1 MLLRQR
7 LMGPIARCALW
18 CALLAALLSSALVVG
33 FAAEPDNTFLD
44 LKSIKAKGTLRI
56 AITHFD
62 IPPFHMRRPDG
73 TFVGKD
79 IDFARELG
87 EVLKVKIVFVDD
99 PPTFDATVQAVA
111 QGRADI
117 ALSKLSQTY
126 DRLIGVRFS
135 APYFELRHALL
146 YNRAIISRL
155 ANGGP
160 PDEALRDYTGKIG
173 VIGKSAYVDFATANY
188 PKAKIVPF
196 GTMTY
201 VDA

>member
-99 PPTFDATVQAVA
+99 PPTFDATVQAVV
-111 QGRADI
+111 QGRA
-117 ALSKLSQTY
+117 
-126 DRLIGVRFS
+126 
-135 APYFELRHALL
+135 
-146 YNRAIISRL
+146 IS
-155 ANGGP
+155 P
-160 PDEALRDYTGKIG
+160 
-173 VIGKSAYVDFATANY
+173 
-188 PKAKIVPF
+188 
-196 GTMTY
+196 
-201 VDA
+201 